1 MGENSQ
7 SNSSNMPFI
16 DLYSNYN
23 NQERKSFN
31 SSKVYTQIESNN
43 AEDN

>member
-1 MGENSQ
+1 MGENSE

-16 DLYSNYN
+16 NLYSNCN

-43 AEDN
+43 SEGN